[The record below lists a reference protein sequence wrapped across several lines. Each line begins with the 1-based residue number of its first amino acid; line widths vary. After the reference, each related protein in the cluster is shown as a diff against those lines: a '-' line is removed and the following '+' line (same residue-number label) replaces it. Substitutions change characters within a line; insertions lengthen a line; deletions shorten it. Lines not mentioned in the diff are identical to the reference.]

1 MINETPDIIAKKI
14 KACRYGK
21 LKAIF
26 IDEA

>member
-1 MINETPDIIAKKI
+1 MINETPEIIQKKI
-14 KACRYGK
+14 KSCKYGK